1 MEVLNDKEKLE
12 IKTSPVRKRPG
23 VWYGVFAVVLI
34 AAIVWAVGYFRADK
48 GKPAAG
54 ADGSAASKVSG
65 ASEKAVIS
73 VRLLPVQVRPVN
85 MKLLVSGTVWSWD
98 HLTLGSEVGGLK
110 VDGIFVE
117 EGDRVKKGQVLATL
131 QSSILK
137 AQLEREKARALAA
150 SASLAKS
157 IQPNRPEDLTA
168 LKAAYAQA
176 QAAVAQEE
184 ANLVRAKANMQEA
197 AENARRY
204 RWLVAQGAV
213 SAQEADAR
221 ETQSKVAAADVRNME
236 ERVKA
241 SRFSAEQS
249 QQRLSMGLT
258 GGRSEDI
265 AIAKAQKLEIE
276 ATIKQLQS
284 QIDQTVIKAPCDGIV
299 MKRHVHLGEIALNN
313 KTMFEIVRDGRL
325 ELKAQVPEKDLLY
338 VKEGQ
343 PVEMTGDSGKTF
355 KGRVREIS
363 PLVEQETR
371 LGTVRIDID
380 SCPDLK
386 PGNFL
391 RGEILIGKENV
402 ATLPTSCVTYKGN
415 RPLVYQIEESQGGS
429 RARML
434 YVQLGARDG
443 AFVQVL
449 NGLKAG
455 DMVVER
461 GGGFL
466 KDGDPVRVLS
476 GNAQSQP

>member
-1 MEVLNDKEKLE
+1 M
-12 IKTSPVRKRPG
+12 
-23 VWYGVFAVVLI
+23 
-34 AAIVWAVGYFRADK
+34 
-48 GKPAAG
+48 
-54 ADGSAASKVSG
+54 
-65 ASEKAVIS
+65 
-73 VRLLPVQVRPVN
+73 
-85 MKLLVSGTVWSWD
+85 
-98 HLTLGSEVGGLK
+98 
-110 VDGIFVE
+110 
-117 EGDRVKKGQVLATL
+117 
-131 QSSILK
+131 
-137 AQLEREKARALAA
+137 
-150 SASLAKS
+150 AKS

-184 ANLVRAKANMQEA
+184 ANLVRAKANLQEA

-343 PVEMTGDSGKTF
+343 PVEMTGDSGKIF
-355 KGRVREIS
+355 KGCVREIS

-415 RPLVYQIEESQGGS
+415 RPLVYQVEESQGGS

-466 KDGDPVRVLS
+466 KDGDPVRVLT